1 MVGSV
6 RVALDMNRVDTSLL
20 GADDE
25 DTLKLDELIES
36 KLADGV
42 RYVYRHAPLQ
52 LLGTGTKYENAN
64 VKLYDAT
71 GAEVVVGGSDSV
83 ASNGTEV
90 TTDGS
95 VASDVT
101 EVTTDGGDSV
111 GSEGTGGAEIP
122 LCKAVVEMPHKY
134 LRLIWFKMRDWAYG
148 VTEGISADSPMYAVQ
163 HSKYGIKGSPERPV
177 IAIIDKI
184 GGKDAENKDSLVTI
198 EAFTTRS
205 DSVDCSYLS
214 DIDVADA
221 NVDASFANM
230 SDDAWRMSVYYIAY
244 LTALS
249 LGDDNVAQRMLTSYL
264 SVSTLDT

>member
-1 MVGSV
+1 MVESV

-20 GADDE
+20 GVDDE

-64 VKLYDAT
+64 VKLYDAS

-95 VASDVT
+95 
-101 EVTTDGGDSV
+101 DSV
-111 GSEGTGGAEIP
+111 GSDGTGGAEIP

-134 LRLIWFKMRDWAYG
+134 LRLIWFKMSDWAYG

-184 GGKDAENKDSLVTI
+184 GGKDAENKDSLVTV

-205 DSVDCSYLS
+205 KSVDCSYLS